1 MTEAKA
7 LQLAYAYLNRRD
19 RTVAELRAYLL
30 ARELAAEDVEAAV
43 AELLEF
49 GYVDDARYARL
60 FAEDKRNLEDW
71 GSDRIRRSLHERG
84 IDRDLIDAALAEAD
98 PENDELSRAL
108 ALLRR
113 RFPQPPA
120 DRRDRD
126 RALGVLVRKGF
137 DSDLALDALGAYS
150 RGDDGD

>member
-1 MTEAKA
+1 VTEAKA
-7 LQLAYAYLNRRD
+7 LKLAYAYLNRRD

-30 ARELAAEDVEAAV
+30 KRELAAEHVEAAV
-43 AELLEF
+43 SELVEF
-49 GYVDDARYARL
+49 GYVDDVRYARL
-60 FAEDKRNLEDW
+60 FAEDKRSLEDW
-71 GSDRIRRSLHERG
+71 GSDRIRRSLAERG
-84 IDRDLIDAALAEAD
+84 VDRALIDAALAEAD

-108 ALLRR
+108 ALLHR

-137 DSDLALDALGAYS
+137 DSDLAIDALSAYS
-150 RGDDGD
+150 RGGAGD